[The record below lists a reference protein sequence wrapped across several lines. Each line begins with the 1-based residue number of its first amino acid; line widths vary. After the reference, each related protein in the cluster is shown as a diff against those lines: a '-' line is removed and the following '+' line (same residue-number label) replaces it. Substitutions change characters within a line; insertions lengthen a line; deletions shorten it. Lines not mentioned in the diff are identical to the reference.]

1 MLVQS
6 ITGKTAVNIA
16 GSVEAA
22 LAAGS
27 AAAGE
32 LLPSVRALSAHLR
45 VSGATVSA
53 AYRLL
58 QERGVVTAERRRGT
72 RIRAAAPVAA
82 PAEEPLPKDVRDLA
96 TGNPDPAFL
105 AVKRLYREE
114 LTDREL
120 VRLAQ
125 KEFAADGVPAKHI
138 AIVSGALDG
147 IERALREQLRPG
159 DRVLV
164 EDPCFTGVLDLLYAL
179 ALVPV
184 PVAVDDEGL
193 LPDALGRALR
203 GEAKAIVV
211 TPRAQ
216 NPTGAAISPRR
227 ARALRALL
235 SRRDD
240 L

>member
-1 MLVQS
+1 MLVQNTIS
-6 ITGKTAVNIA
+6 GRTAVNIA
-16 GSVEAA
+16 ASVEGAVA
-22 LAAGS
+22 SGRAAG
-27 AAAGE
+27 GD
-32 LLPSVRALSAHLR
+32 LLPSVRQLSAHLG
-45 VSGATVSA
+45 VSAATVAA

-82 PAEEPLPKDVRDLA
+82 PAAEPLPKNVRDLA
-96 TGNPDPAFL
+96 TGNPDRALLPHL
-105 AVKRLYREE
+105 PGGQLLYNEALNE
-114 LTDREL
+114 PEL
-120 VRLAQ
+120 VRLATKQ
-125 KEFAADGVPAKHI
+125 FEADRVPAGHI

-184 PVAVDDEGL
+184 PLSVDDEGL
-193 LPDALGRALR
+193 VAGALERALR
-203 GEAKAIVV
+203 DARALIV

-216 NPTGAAISPRR
+216 NPTGAAISARR
-227 ARALRALL
+227 ARALRPL
-235 SRRDD
+235 
-240 L
+240 

>member
-1 MLVQS
+1 
-6 ITGKTAVNIA
+6 
-16 GSVEAA
+16 
-22 LAAGS
+22 
-27 AAAGE
+27 
-32 LLPSVRALSAHLR
+32 
-45 VSGATVSA
+45 
-53 AYRLL
+53 
-58 QERGVVTAERRRGT
+58 
-72 RIRAAAPVAA
+72 
-82 PAEEPLPKDVRDLA
+82 
-96 TGNPDPAFL
+96 NPDPAFL

-159 DRVLV
+159 HRVLV

-179 ALVPV
+179 ARVPV
-184 PVAVDDEGL
+184 PVAVDDEGIV
-193 LPDALGRALR
+193 PAALERALR
-203 GEAKAIVV
+203 GDAKALIA

-216 NPTGAAISPRR
+216 NPTGAFFTERR

-235 SRRDD
+235 VRRDD
-240 L
+240 LLIIEDDHAGPVAGAPYI